1 MSASLLG
8 ELVQRRLDIVQR
20 LAEATSAMQK
30 LQQMRAGAEMDA
42 QRCEMALDRGPD
54 DDLARDLLE
63 AQERIEESERGMA
76 RCEADIAALESILA
90 VTDREIESAAR
101 A

>member
-1 MSASLLG
+1 MSASPLG

-30 LQQMRAGAEMDA
+30 LQQMRAGAEMDV

-54 DDLARDLLE
+54 DDLARELLE
-63 AQERIEESERGMA
+63 AEARIEESERGMA
-76 RCEADIAALESILA
+76 QCEADVAALESILA
-90 VTDREIESAAR
+90 ETDHAIESAAR